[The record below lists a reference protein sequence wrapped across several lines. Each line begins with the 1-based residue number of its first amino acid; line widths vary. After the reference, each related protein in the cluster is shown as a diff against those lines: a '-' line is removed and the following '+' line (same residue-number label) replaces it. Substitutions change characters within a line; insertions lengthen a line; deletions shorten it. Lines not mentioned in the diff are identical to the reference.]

1 MKNGISVKSWNPV
14 LNKLIEIKN
23 EYKKRIGY
31 ITYYYKDGFTDESQ
45 TCVERWVEHLNGIEP
60 FNQYKEY
67 EELISCL
74 EMNQYNTMILVRY
87 GRYSNIYD
95 GEIEASGED
104 FWDRFDGFYRECR
117 SVVIDIEKECIVLS
131 PFAKFFNINELEETS
146 IDKIQERIANAKII
160 EFSDKLDGSM
170 QSARWYDNHIVM
182 AGSQAINPDSSWR
195 LQDGY
200 RMIYELPEYEEMLKR
215 FPTCTFIFEYISLK
229 DAHVVKYKKEQ
240 EGLYLIGMRDI
251 NTGVELPYDTI
262 MNIANE
268 HNIPTTKVFNKTLD
282 QVMIELD
289 DKSSDEAE
297 GFVINIDG
305 YKVKVKYNDYV
316 HIHKALSKLS
326 SINLIIRSIADGQ
339 YDDLLSKLPFAYH
352 DNVKKVASIVFDY
365 IKKTEN
371 TINEYYNSAP
381 KENIKEFMIYISENV
396 PKCYQGYCRAKYYG
410 YDINVIKSN
419 NEKCP
424 HYKKLKDMGIKN
436 YNSIF
441 REVEDE

>member
-1 MKNGISVKSWNPV
+1 MKNGMSVKNWNPV
-14 LNKLIEIKN
+14 LNKLVEIKN

-31 ITYYYKDGFTDESQ
+31 TTYYYKDGFTDESQ

-60 FNQYKEY
+60 LNQYKEY
-67 EELISCL
+67 KDLLDCL
-74 EMNQYNTMILVRY
+74 EMNQYGTMVLVRY
-87 GRYSNIYD
+87 GRYSNVYD
-95 GEIEASGED
+95 GETEASGED
-104 FWDRFDGFYRECR
+104 FWDRYDGFYRECR
-117 SVVIDIEKECIVLS
+117 SVVIDIEKECIVLC
-131 PFAKFFNINELEETS
+131 PFSKFFNINELEETS
-146 IDKIQERIANAKII
+146 VENIQKRIKNANCV

-170 QSARWYDNHIVM
+170 QSARWYENQIIM
-182 AGSQAINPDSSWR
+182 AGSQAINPDNSWR
-195 LQDGY
+195 LEDGY
-200 RMIYELPEYEEMLKR
+200 RMIYELSGYKKMLQE
-215 FPTCTFIFEYISLK
+215 FPNFTFVFEYISLR

-352 DNVKKVASIVFDY
+352 DDVKKVASIVFDY
-365 IKKTEN
+365 IRKTEN

>member
-1 MKNGISVKSWNPV
+1 MSWNPV
-14 LNKLIEIKN
+14 LNKFIEIKN

-31 ITYYYKDGFTDESQ
+31 TTYYYKDGFTDESQ

-67 EELISCL
+67 KDLLDYL
-74 EMNQYNTMILVRY
+74 EMNQYGTMVLVRY
-87 GRYSNIYD
+87 GRYSNVYD
-95 GEIEASGED
+95 GETEASGED
-104 FWDRFDGFYRECR
+104 FWDRYDGFYRECR
-117 SVVIDIEKECIVLS
+117 SVVIDIEKECIVLC
-131 PFAKFFNINELEETS
+131 PFSKFFNINELEETS
-146 IDKIQERIANAKII
+146 VENIQKRIKNANCV

-170 QSARWYDNHIVM
+170 QSARWYENQIVM
-182 AGSQAINPDSSWR
+182 AGSQAINPDNSWR
-195 LQDGY
+195 LEDGY
-200 RMIYELPEYEEMLKR
+200 RMIYELSGYKKMLQE
-215 FPTCTFIFEYISLK
+215 FPNFTFVFEYISLR

-268 HNIPTTKVFNKTLD
+268 HNIPTTKVFNKTLE

-352 DNVKKVASIVFDY
+352 DDVKKVASIVFDY
-365 IKKTEN
+365 IRKTEN

>member
-1 MKNGISVKSWNPV
+1 
-14 LNKLIEIKN
+14 
-23 EYKKRIGY
+23 
-31 ITYYYKDGFTDESQ
+31 
-45 TCVERWVEHLNGIEP
+45 
-60 FNQYKEY
+60 
-67 EELISCL
+67 
-74 EMNQYNTMILVRY
+74 
-87 GRYSNIYD
+87 
-95 GEIEASGED
+95 
-104 FWDRFDGFYRECR
+104 
-117 SVVIDIEKECIVLS
+117 
-131 PFAKFFNINELEETS
+131 
-146 IDKIQERIANAKII
+146 
-160 EFSDKLDGSM
+160 
-170 QSARWYDNHIVM
+170 
-182 AGSQAINPDSSWR
+182 
-195 LQDGY
+195 
-200 RMIYELPEYEEMLKR
+200 
-215 FPTCTFIFEYISLK
+215 
-229 DAHVVKYKKEQ
+229 
-240 EGLYLIGMRDI
+240 MRDI

-339 YDDLLSKLPFAYH
+339 YDDLLSKLPFVYH
-352 DNVKKVASIVFDY
+352 DDVKKVASIVFDY
-365 IKKTEN
+365 IRKTEN